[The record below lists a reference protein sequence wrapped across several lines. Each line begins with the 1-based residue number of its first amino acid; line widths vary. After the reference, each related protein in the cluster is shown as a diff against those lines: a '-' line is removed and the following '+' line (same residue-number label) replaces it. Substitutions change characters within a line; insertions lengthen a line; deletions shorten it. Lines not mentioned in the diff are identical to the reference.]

1 MHTDVC
7 QSRLPASP
15 GLCLVPE
22 RGQTKTRPVCWALAA
37 SAVLGTRGS
46 CPRGSRS
53 QRDPWLCSVVPHG
66 PLFPRFIRWL
76 CNPCDRDSVLGRR
89 FPRLSHV
96 FILSCCSV
104 VGLMPSYPGIKETA
118 LSYSTSRAFL
128 GPPGVHLLIKSA
140 PAGKAFRS
148 CSLSLSILE
157 LLSTFSSSPSCPL
170 WDEEEEEEC
179 PVLCVALSTSEDGF
193 TS

>member
-1 MHTDVC
+1 MHKDVC
-7 QSRLPASP
+7 QSRLPAAP
-15 GLCLVPE
+15 GPCLVPE
-22 RGQTKTRPVCWALAA
+22 RGQTKTRSVCWALAA

-46 CPRGSRS
+46 CPRGSWS

-118 LSYSTSRAFL
+118 LSYSTSSGLPRATWC
-128 GPPGVHLLIKSA
+128 PVTDKICSSWKSL
-140 PAGKAFRS
+140 PK
-148 CSLSLSILE
+148 
-157 LLSTFSSSPSCPL
+157 LLSVFEHP
-170 WDEEEEEEC
+170 
-179 PVLCVALSTSEDGF
+179 
-193 TS
+193 